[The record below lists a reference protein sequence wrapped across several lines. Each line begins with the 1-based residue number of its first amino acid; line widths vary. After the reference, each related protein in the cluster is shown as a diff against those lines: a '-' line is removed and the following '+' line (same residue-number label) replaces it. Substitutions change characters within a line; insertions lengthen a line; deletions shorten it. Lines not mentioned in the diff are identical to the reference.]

1 MLVIEGL
8 LVANLIQR
16 SRIYPRFDGGVMDS
30 RSVLFPLTC
39 S

>member
-1 MLVIEGL
+1 MFVIEGL

-16 SRIYPRFDGGVMDS
+16 EPDLPRLDGGVMDS
-30 RSVLFPLTC
+30 LSVLFPLTC